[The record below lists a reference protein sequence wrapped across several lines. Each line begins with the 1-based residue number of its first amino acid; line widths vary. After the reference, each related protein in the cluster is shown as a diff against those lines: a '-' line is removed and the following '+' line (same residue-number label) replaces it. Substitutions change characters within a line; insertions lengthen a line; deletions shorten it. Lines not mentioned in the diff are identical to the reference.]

1 MFVWR
6 FLLRRGF
13 GGSLLRMVGF
23 LKLIHHDNH
32 GFPPLPA
39 VFSFKKDW
47 KAAACCVLFK
57 WFRVPEFTNH
67 KPNPNTASIA
77 SPSDWHLHIQT
88 AYPRLTCSFMVHKI
102 YKGISVDGEI
112 VLRFANQVFPFPFHP
127 GGVVAK
133 HGTKSCFKQSLRR
146 LPLPWSHEANRENR
160 TSLHSLRPEALKRKV
175 IHEIVMGSKSSQ
187 IKNVHQ
193 TYCKLAQIRSISVF
207 CVSSFNMV
215 TYSYIHGSKTSKKHV
230 TSPRSHRKE
239 NLCSLRIA
247 PRVFS
252 SSIIFSLVVS
262 FQLRCFFWTD
272 AKQSIKIDVLDCEY
286 LGETGQ
292 PPGC

>member
-1 MFVWR
+1 
-6 FLLRRGF
+6 
-13 GGSLLRMVGF
+13 
-23 LKLIHHDNH
+23 
-32 GFPPLPA
+32 
-39 VFSFKKDW
+39 
-47 KAAACCVLFK
+47 
-57 WFRVPEFTNH
+57 
-67 KPNPNTASIA
+67 
-77 SPSDWHLHIQT
+77 
-88 AYPRLTCSFMVHKI
+88 MVHKI

-146 LPLPWSHEANRENR
+146 LPLPWSHEASRENR
-160 TSLHSLRPEALKRKV
+160 TSLHSLHPEALKRKV
-175 IHEIVMGSKSSQ
+175 LHEIVMCSKSGQ
-187 IKNVHQ
+187 IKNFHQ

-230 TSPRSHRKE
+230 TSHRSHRIE

-272 AKQSIKIDVLDCEY
+272 GKKSIKIDAGLWISWGNRAATGVLISWISKICNILQSKNCLQSTVANRHSMGWWTPNWESHHVRPDQTATKKESSRKAARAAQLFRFHY
-286 LGETGQ
+286 PLSTG
-292 PPGC
+292 PWGCSWVSSGG